1 MRKDNIK
8 TSIGLIICF
17 VVFVILINISPRV
30 YSTSLETHY
39 TADYGRF
46 EGELYF
52 ETLRGHSSLFCNNHG
67 APFFIKRKT
76 KILLEGQVNG
86 KNFSVNV
93 SNGGTYTIWS
103 VSHGSCS
110 YSKNVTMNLNAVS
123 FPGIG
128 LGQIEAACAPTKGAT
143 TIYATGKTN
152 YVVTGGGSPSNDA
165 ISYLLNEAP
174 ANTPG
179 LKPK

>member
-52 ETLRGHSSLFCNNHG
+52 ETLRGHSSLFCNHHG
-67 APFFIKRKT
+67 APFFFFFKT
-76 KILLEGQVNG
+76 KSIPNIILQV
-86 KNFSVNV
+86 
-93 SNGGTYTIWS
+93 
-103 VSHGSCS
+103 
-110 YSKNVTMNLNAVS
+110 
-123 FPGIG
+123 PG
-128 LGQIEAACAPTKGAT
+128 
-143 TIYATGKTN
+143 N
-152 YVVTGGGSPSNDA
+152 YLFDLHVLPVHCHQFQ
-165 ISYLLNEAP
+165 
-174 ANTPG
+174 
-179 LKPK
+179 

>member
-52 ETLRGHSSLFCNNHG
+52 ETLRGHSSLFCNKHG
-67 APFFIKRKT
+67 TPFFIK
-76 KILLEGQVNG
+76 E
-86 KNFSVNV
+86 
-93 SNGGTYTIWS
+93 
-103 VSHGSCS
+103 
-110 YSKNVTMNLNAVS
+110 
-123 FPGIG
+123 
-128 LGQIEAACAPTKGAT
+128 
-143 TIYATGKTN
+143 
-152 YVVTGGGSPSNDA
+152 
-165 ISYLLNEAP
+165 NE
-174 ANTPG
+174 NTFRRSS
-179 LKPK
+179 